1 MMLKLVGLDRRP
13 MWIRADQ
20 VVAVM
25 TATEAKPGMITKAVG
40 SMILME
46 GGAQLMS
53 AEAAE
58 DIITKLGHDPIR
70 IN

>member
-1 MMLKLVGLDRRP
+1 MILKLIGLDRRP
-13 MWIRADQ
+13 MWIRPDQ

-25 TATEAKPGMITKAVG
+25 TATEAKPGMITKVVG

-53 AEAAE
+53 AEAPE
-58 DIITKLGHDPIR
+58 DIVAKLGEIAMH